1 MAQWESLRRPSA
13 HRLQG
18 SLFWWRCWKAYLL
31 YLSRSQFPA
40 ALPKIHLVYFLADLL
55 LSYWILAHSG
65 QIAAC
70 VLTTESPPSRT
81 AKVAGHPL
89 HSPLSVSLGWGQPCR
104 RPGKGLPLCRV
115 LASPHSQEHR
125 HWLAHDPLPPL
136 PLLWRRVIAKP
147 ASLSSSSQW
156 RTTAP

>member
-40 ALPKIHLVYFLADLL
+40 ALPKIHLVYFLADPL

-89 HSPLSVSLGWGQPCR
+89 HSPLSVSLGGDSLAGGQAKACPSAGYLLLHTLR
-104 RPGKGLPLCRV
+104 STDTG
-115 LASPHSQEHR
+115 SPMTLFPRCLYSGEES
-125 HWLAHDPLPPL
+125 
-136 PLLWRRVIAKP
+136 LLSPQV
-147 ASLSSSSQW
+147 
-156 RTTAP
+156 